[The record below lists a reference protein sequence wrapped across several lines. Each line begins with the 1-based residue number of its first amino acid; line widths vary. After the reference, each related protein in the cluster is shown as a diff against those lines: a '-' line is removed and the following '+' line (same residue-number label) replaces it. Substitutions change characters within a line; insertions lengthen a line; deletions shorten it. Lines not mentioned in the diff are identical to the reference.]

1 MIHVKPEKTDHNKKL
16 GRGLSILLGESKAQ
30 NQLPARSNQ
39 SAVEQI
45 EMSKIVAGVYQPRV
59 TFNQAELEELADS
72 IKEKGVIQPIIL
84 RKIGDEDNYE
94 IIAGERRFRASQ
106 LAGLTAIPA
115 IVKKINN
122 HEALEIAL
130 IENIQR
136 SDLSLVEEA
145 QGYKKLIEEFSYTQD
160 QIAKKLGKSRSHI
173 TNLLRLL
180 NLPAKVQNML
190 NENKLSMGHARA
202 IINSN
207 DPEKLADKIIN
218 QSLSVRNVEDLVRDE
233 KVEKARNIPVF
244 VRTESKIKFVN
255 SEHLGALEGRMSELL
270 EMDVKISFNS
280 FKNSGKI
287 AIKFDDFDKIQKLI
301 KKLEQ

>member
-1 MIHVKPEKTDHNKKL
+1 MQHAKPEKTDQNKKL

-45 EMSKIVAGVYQPRV
+45 EISKITAGVYQPRYQ
-59 TFNQAELEELADS
+59 FNQTELEELADS
-72 IKEKGVIQPIIL
+72 IREKGVIQPILL
-84 RKIGDEDNYE
+84 RKVGDEDNYE

-106 LAGLTAIPA
+106 LAGLTAVPA

-136 SDLSLVEEA
+136 ADLSLIEEA
-145 QGYKKLIEEFSYTQD
+145 QGYKKLIGEFSYTQD

-180 NLPAKVQNML
+180 NLPQKVQNL
-190 NENKLSMGHARA
+190 LDSKQLSMGHARA

-207 DPEKLADKIIN
+207 DPEKLADKIVG
-218 QSLSVRNVEDLVRDE
+218 QALSVRNVEDLVRDE
-233 KVEKARNIPVF
+233 KVEKAKNIPVF

-255 SEHLGALEGRMSELL
+255 SEHLAAVESRLTQLL
-270 EMDVKISFNS
+270 DMETKVSFNS

-287 AIKFDDFDKIQKLI
+287 MIKFDDFDKIQNLI
-301 KKLEQ
+301 RKLES